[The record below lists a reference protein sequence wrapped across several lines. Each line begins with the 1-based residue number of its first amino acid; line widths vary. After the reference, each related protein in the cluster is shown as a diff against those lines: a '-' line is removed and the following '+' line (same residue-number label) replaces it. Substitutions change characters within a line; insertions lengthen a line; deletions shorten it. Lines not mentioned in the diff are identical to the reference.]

1 MQPLSDSLSAEYRF
15 LVGIAMYMAQERFDI
30 QCATKTL
37 ASSLKNP
44 TWKAWL
50 SLGRLIGYLRYTES
64 FALRMEKCEKGQSFM
79 ETVLGVDTQRS
90 RNNLE
95 VYTDSDWAGAGDMK
109 STSAAIHTLNGLV
122 IFSTSRSQKCI
133 SLSSTEAEWYS
144 ASSGVCDALYLHHIV
159 SFITDDD
166 VDPLTLHVDNS
177 AVKMLSLKQGAGR
190 LRHIKGRLLW
200 LQSKVASHELRIKQ
214 VKTIFNVS
222 DVNTKP
228 LQKDRFLGLLFLLG
242 FTSDGNEVGADEFAR
257 LQSKELMKNQIQVVS
272 RALTDETGMDET
284 YQRKQA
290 GVNALAKQVLRVL
303 SVFSL
308 VNMTEGLQV
317 SSSAFS
323 FEFCGDV
330 YMSPISVAMS
340 FAWMISWMCQMK
352 FALAVMLLFSC
363 INVAAGSGEGT
374 SSQALSLGL
383 SPMVYMCVF
392 IGVICFAV
400 SRVARHFEGNSDS
413 DESETLLQEPDAETE
428 PNEEQTFNG
437 VKFHVFLAACN
448 ERSLQLQSSEN
459 NEIAEQAE
467 TIYEV
472 IMDCFYSSEDDG
484 VKQST
489 IDSAMFAYER
499 LQNLDP
505 AFVVDFS
512 ALEIENFNTGILAEP
527 DVEDMLPPD
536 MDDEYMRIELPN
548 PYEQYSPEDMGLWM
562 ISRLSKRIKQCVGA
576 GDTERCRRNAE
587 RRAIMASVLKVCRRD
602 PSQRHRAMF
611 MMQTMDDIS
620 PGQSESEGENTESTN
635 S

>member
-1 MQPLSDSLSAEYRF
+1 M
-15 LVGIAMYMAQERFDI
+15 
-30 QCATKTL
+30 
-37 ASSLKNP
+37 
-44 TWKAWL
+44 
-50 SLGRLIGYLRYTES
+50 
-64 FALRMEKCEKGQSFM
+64 
-79 ETVLGVDTQRS
+79 
-90 RNNLE
+90 
-95 VYTDSDWAGAGDMK
+95 
-109 STSAAIHTLNGLV
+109 
-122 IFSTSRSQKCI
+122 
-133 SLSSTEAEWYS
+133 
-144 ASSGVCDALYLHHIV
+144 
-159 SFITDDD
+159 
-166 VDPLTLHVDNS
+166 
-177 AVKMLSLKQGAGR
+177 
-190 LRHIKGRLLW
+190 
-200 LQSKVASHELRIKQ
+200 
-214 VKTIFNVS
+214 
-222 DVNTKP
+222 
-228 LQKDRFLGLLFLLG
+228 
-242 FTSDGNEVGADEFAR
+242 
-257 LQSKELMKNQIQVVS
+257 
-272 RALTDETGMDET
+272 
-284 YQRKQA
+284 
-290 GVNALAKQVLRVL
+290 NALAKQVLRVL

-400 SRVARHFEGNSDS
+400 SRVARHFEGRSDS
-413 DESETLLQEPDAETE
+413 DESETFLQEPDAETE

-459 NEIAEQAE
+459 DEIAEQAE

-505 AFVVDFS
+505 AFAVDFS
-512 ALEIENFNTGILAEP
+512 ALEIENFNAGILAEP

-548 PYEQYSPEDMGLWM
+548 PYEQYSPEDMGVWM
-562 ISRLSKRIKQCVGA
+562 ISRLSKRIKQCIGA

-587 RRAIMASVLKVCRRD
+587 RRAIMVGILKVCRRD

-620 PGQSESEGENTESTN
+620 PGQSESEGEDTESTDD
-635 S
+635 